1 MMPSKRLSE
10 LFISKIKAPKSGR
23 VEYFDSAEP
32 GLVLRT
38 TGTDHKSWSVVYR
51 FNGRLKRY
59 TIGPYKTGKA
69 RIEFNLDAAR
79 AKAREAKALIRDGK
93 DPVADKRATR
103 LANGDEAG
111 TFKAVADDWLALHVK
126 RKCAAS
132 TAKETERI
140 LARDVFDLDASGKP
154 RRFQAR
160 KIDSITFAEID
171 RLIGGI
177 VKRGAD
183 AQANQAQKRLGA
195 LFNWAV
201 SKRYIKES
209 PIRDMPL
216 PTAEKERERYLDDT
230 EIALFWQACERI
242 GWPFGPLFQL
252 LLLTA
257 ARRDEVGQME
267 WSEVD
272 LDAGVWTLP
281 SARAKNRRE
290 HVVHLSEQALAILR
304 SVPNIGRKYVF
315 SRNAE
320 TFVTAFAWGKISLDQ
335 AMAEAAKGKT
345 IPPFILHDLRRTA
358 ATHMAAIGIAPHV
371 VDKILN
377 HRSGTIR
384 GVAAIYIKAQF
395 LPEREQALQAWG
407 NKVESLVAPG
417 ASRKNVHPLKARA

>member
-1 MMPSKRLSE
+1 MPRNRLSE
-10 LFISKIKAPKSGR
+10 LFVSKIKAPKHGR

-32 GLVLRT
+32 GLALRVT
-38 TGTDHKSWSVVYR
+38 SSDHKSWSVLYR
-51 FNGRLKRY
+51 VGGRLKRY

-69 RIEFNLDAAR
+69 RIEFDLDAAR

-93 DPVADKRATR
+93 DPAADKRAAR
-103 LANGDEAG
+103 LASGDDAG
-111 TFKAVADDWLALHVK
+111 TFKQVAYDWVALHVK
-126 RKCAAS
+126 KKCATS

-140 LARDVFDLDASGKP
+140 LARDVFDLDDDGKP

-183 AQANQAQKRLGA
+183 VHANRVQKRLSA
-195 LFNWAV
+195 LFNWAA

-216 PTAEKERERYLDDT
+216 PTAEKERERYLDDN
-230 EIALFWQACERI
+230 EIVLFWKACQQI

-267 WSEVD
+267 WSEID

-281 SARAKNRRE
+281 SARTKNGRE
-290 HVVHLSEQALAILR
+290 HIVHLSKQALAILTPLPR
-304 SVPNIGRKYVF
+304 IGRKYVF
-315 SRNAE
+315 SRDAE
-320 TFVTAFAWGKISLDQ
+320 TFVTGFSWGKSILDQ

-377 HRSGTIR
+377 HQSGTIR

-395 LPEREQALQAWG
+395 LPEREQALKAWG
-407 NKVESLVAPG
+407 NKVESLVAPES
-417 ASRKNVHPLKARA
+417 SRKNVHRLKARA